1 MEAGYID
8 AFLVEN
14 RDGKLGNVIPPV
26 VNVDGLVVSGENGQG
41 YTNPLDSNSN
51 GILDFRE
58 ASCNNACTNP
68 NVINVTDDTATTEVN
83 TPVIVDVLAN
93 DTNVPADG
101 TLTVTTPDN
110 GIVVINDGG
119 TPEDLSDDTITYTPN
134 GDFVGEDTFDYVL
147 CDASGNCDTG
157 TVTVTVNTP
166 MVDAVD
172 DIATTEVNTPVIID
186 VLANDTNVP
195 ADGTLTVTT
204 PDNGIVVINDGGTP
218 EDLSDDT
225 ITYTPNDDFVGED
238 TFDYILCDA
247 SGSCDTGTVT
257 VVVVAS
263 PDVID
268 AVDDAY
274 EASPEGVVVGNVLD
288 NDTLNGELVDATAIV
303 ITSTPTDELT
313 VNTDGTI
320 TIAPDTAAGT
330 YTIEYTICQVADSG
344 SCDTATVTIV
354 VVASP
359 DVIDA
364 VDDAYEASPEGVVV
378 GNVLDNDTLNGELV
392 DATAIVI
399 TSTPTD
405 ELTVNTDGTITIA
418 PDTAA
423 GTYTIEYT
431 ICQVAVPAN
440 CDTATVTVVVVASP
454 DVIDAVD
461 DEYESSSAGG
471 VVDGNILDNDTLN
484 GELVS
489 LIDVVLTST
498 PTGPLTVNADGT
510 VTVAPNTVSGTYEI
524 EYTICQVAVPTNCD
538 TATVTV
544 VVGYIEVNQ
553 MVTPNSDGKN
563 DFLFIRNVEKA
574 FNNSIRI
581 FNRWGAIVYE
591 GIGYNNQN
599 NVFDGRS
606 KARSTFSQEDY
617 LPAGVY
623 FYIFEYQNEKGKR
636 ITDSSYL
643 YISK

>member
-1 MEAGYID
+1 M
-8 AFLVEN
+8 
-14 RDGKLGNVIPPV
+14 
-26 VNVDGLVVSGENGQG
+26 
-41 YTNPLDSNSN
+41 
-51 GILDFRE
+51 
-58 ASCNNACTNP
+58 
-68 NVINVTDDTATTEVN
+68 
-83 TPVIVDVLAN
+83 
-93 DTNVPADG
+93 
-101 TLTVTTPDN
+101 
-110 GIVVINDGG
+110 
-119 TPEDLSDDTITYTPN
+119 
-134 GDFVGEDTFDYVL
+134 
-147 CDASGNCDTG
+147 
-157 TVTVTVNTP
+157 
-166 MVDAVD
+166 
-172 DIATTEVNTPVIID
+172 
-186 VLANDTNVP
+186 
-195 ADGTLTVTT
+195 
-204 PDNGIVVINDGGTP
+204 
-218 EDLSDDT
+218 
-225 ITYTPNDDFVGED
+225 
-238 TFDYILCDA
+238 
-247 SGSCDTGTVT
+247 
-257 VVVVAS
+257 
-263 PDVID
+263 
-268 AVDDAY
+268 
-274 EASPEGVVVGNVLD
+274 
-288 NDTLNGELVDATAIV
+288 NGELVDAAAVV

-344 SCDTATVTIV
+344 S
-354 VVASP
+354 
-359 DVIDA
+359 
-364 VDDAYEASPEGVVV
+364 
-378 GNVLDNDTLNGELV
+378 
-392 DATAIVI
+392 
-399 TSTPTD
+399 
-405 ELTVNTDGTITIA
+405 
-418 PDTAA
+418 
-423 GTYTIEYT
+423 
-431 ICQVAVPAN
+431 

-510 VTVAPNTVSGTYEI
+510 VTVAPDTASGTYEI
-524 EYTICQVAVPTNCD
+524 EYTICQVAVPSNCD